1 MNQKITGVDAL
12 NYWRK
17 ENNAGNGYAVGEE
30 FMSPAEAADA
40 EEYSEIEE
48 IDPTGN
54 VICMDGNDIIVI
66 CDANGPWAC
75 KIKIGGQDEK

>member
-1 MNQKITGVDAL
+1 MKYTITDEEAL
-12 NYWRK
+12 ASWKK

-30 FMSPAEAADA
+30 FMSPANAAEA
-40 EEYSEIEE
+40 EGYTEINE

-54 VICMDGNDIIVI
+54 VLCMDGDGDDVIVI

-75 KIKIGGQDEK
+75 KIKGAEDK